1 MYTKSAPWYD
11 AIYGFKDYRAES
23 ERVQALLEERLGRSG
38 GSLLDVACGTGEHL
52 RYLQHHFRVE
62 GLDLNEA
69 MLAIAR
75 EKLPEVP
82 LQRADMLD
90 FDLGRRYDAVVC
102 LFSAIGYLRT
112 EAELRQGIGNMAS
125 HLEPEGVLIVEPW
138 IAPEAFVPDRVH
150 GLFVEKPELKLAR
163 MNVSRV
169 EGRVAVMDMHHLV
182 GTDRGIEYF
191 VERHELTLFT
201 DAEYRAALAAAGLD
215 VEHDAHGLTGRGL
228 YLGRLRRA

>member
-23 ERVQALLEERLGRSG
+23 ERVQALLVERLGRSG

-90 FDLGRRYDAVVC
+90 FELGRRYDAVVC

-112 EAELRQGIGNMAS
+112 EAELRQGIGNMAL

-150 GLFVEKPELKLAR
+150 GLFVDKPELKLAR

-191 VERHELTLFT
+191 VERHELMLFT

>member
-23 ERVQALLEERLGRSG
+23 ERVQALLVERLGRSG

-90 FDLGRRYDAVVC
+90 FELGRRYDAVVC

-112 EAELRQGIGNMAS
+112 EAELRLGIGNMAS
-125 HLEPEGVLIVEPW
+125 HLEPGGVLIVEPW

-150 GLFVEKPELKLAR
+150 GLFVDKPELKLAR

>member
-23 ERVQALLEERLGRSG
+23 ERVQALLVERLGRSG

-52 RYLQHHFRVE
+52 RYLQHHFRVA

-112 EAELRQGIGNMAS
+112 EAELRLGIGNMAS
-125 HLEPEGVLIVEPW
+125 HLEPGGVLIVEPW

-150 GLFVEKPELKLAR
+150 GLFVDKPELKLAR